1 MKGFVYSLTSTETT
15 DIYIGSTCQTINQRF
30 SEHKAGYKKY
40 VENDGDWCWSFQI
53 FSQCKLETVK
63 INLLEE
69 DSFENRVDLRKAEQK
84 WMDLLGDNVIN
95 GIRAFDN
102 LSKEDRYR
110 IYYER
115 NKDKMSEKAKRH
127 YEKNREMIIAN
138 VREYALKN
146 PEKVKEYKHSYYQK
160 QKQDPSFIEKTKQYN
175 EDHKEYQKEYND
187 QYRLANRDK
196 IKAQRSEMIRCEC
209 CDVEFIRSSLPKHNK
224 SKKHLSKQVVEVIF
238 LD

>member
-1 MKGFVYSLTSTETT
+1 MKGFVYSITSTETE
-15 DIYIGSTCQTINQRF
+15 DIYVGSTIKTLNQRF
-30 SEHKAGYKKY
+30 SHHKKDYKNC

-53 FSQCKLETVK
+53 FSKCELNTIK
-63 INLLEE
+63 INQLEIVE
-69 DSFENRVDLRKAEQK
+69 FDDRIDLRKAEQK

-95 GIRAFDN
+95 GIRAFDILN
-102 LSKEDRYR
+102 KKERDKL
-110 IYYER
+110 YYEK
-115 NKDKMSEKAKRH
+115 NKDKMGEKAKRH
-127 YEKNREMIIAN
+127 YEKNRETIIAKAK
-138 VREYALKN
+138 EYALKN
-146 PEKVKEYKHSYYQK
+146 PDKVKGYKHSYYQK

-175 EDHKEYQKEYND
+175 EDHKESKQEYNE

-224 SKKHLSKQVVEVIF
+224 SKKHLSRQIAEVIF